1 MKWARRL
8 SAAWLFSLTAWTA
21 CSLVSAQPA
30 PPVDSLLD
38 DETRETLRTLI
49 VQDFQGRMKP
59 LDTLSRETVMKVS
72 KRGSFAD
79 MQPID
84 QFFSW
89 LVDPQPWTDIPL
101 IAVRH
106 PGVKQILGVD
116 ETTKHVS
123 FGSLLDEQGHYRLAA
138 EVEEARRTPDKARS
152 KVQRKLLSFDDRFNV
167 FFMAARGYSL
177 RVFPVPDDPNH
188 AWIGGREIPE
198 RLSGEAAAAAGAA
211 QGQLLQSLRARDHA
225 GVLAAVAA
233 IRDLQQRYGADVLP
247 SARAVAAELKLNRSH
262 PFAKVILPYVL
273 VFFLLMLAYAWGL
286 ARKAG
291 SRYSYKHPL
300 YTIGMLLFTGTVAYH
315 AWAFALRWIASGRAP
330 LSNGY
335 ESLIFIGLMVGIAGL
350 YYENAGRRGSVAALA
365 ALLAAVIQGVAMLP
379 TFDPAI
385 SPLVPV
391 LASFWLIIHV
401 TIITASYGFLG
412 LAAVMAMTILILYL
426 FKGPGRETIQN
437 AIYEMDRLH
446 WKVLI
451 AGIAFLTVG
460 TFLGGVWANE
470 SWGRYWGWDPKETW
484 SLVTILVYAA
494 VAHLRFTP
502 RWHRPFHLA
511 AGSFA
516 AISSVGMTYFGVN
529 YFLAGLHSYAQG
541 EAPRVPTWVY
551 VMAVVMIVLIVGARF
566 AYSRRDWG
574 DWQPAGGHR

>member
-1 MKWARRL
+1 VKRARRFSVAL
-8 SAAWLFSLTAWTA
+8 VIGFMVCAACAPA
-21 CSLVSAQPA
+21 SAQSAPA
-30 PPVDSLLD
+30 GDSFLD
-38 DETRETLRTLI
+38 DETRDALRTLI

-72 KRGSFAD
+72 KRGDFAE

-84 QFFSW
+84 QFLSW
-89 LVDPQPWTDIPL
+89 NSEPQLWVDVPL
-101 IAVRH
+101 IAVRN

-123 FGSLLDEQGHYRLAA
+123 FGSLLDSQDRYRLSAQ
-138 EVEEARRTPDKARS
+138 VETARRTPDKNRS
-152 KVQRKLLSFDDRFNV
+152 KIQRKLLSFDDRVNV
-167 FFMAARGYSL
+167 FLLAARGYSL
-177 RVFPVPDDPNH
+177 RVFPVPDDPND
-188 AWIGGREIPE
+188 AWIAGREISE
-198 RLSGEAAAAAGAA
+198 RLTDEAGVAAGTAH
-211 QGQLLQSLRARDHA
+211 GTFLQALQTRDNA
-225 GVLAAVAA
+225 GVLAAAA
-233 IRDLQQRYGADVLP
+233 GIRDLQLRYGADVLP
-247 SARAVAAELKLNRSH
+247 SARAVTAELRLNRSH
-262 PFAKVILPYVL
+262 PFAWVILPYL
-273 VFFLLMLAYAWGL
+273 SVFLLLMLAYAWGL

-300 YTIGMLLFTGTVAYH
+300 YAIGMLLFAGAVAYH

-335 ESLIFIGLMVGIAGL
+335 ESLIFIGLMVGVVGL
-350 YYENAGRRGSVAALA
+350 YYENGGRRGSVAALA
-365 ALLAAVIQGVAMLP
+365 ALLAAVILGVAMLP

-412 LAAVMAMTILILYL
+412 LAAVMAMTILVLYL
-426 FKGPGRETIQN
+426 FKGPGKETIRN

-446 WKVLI
+446 WKVLV

-494 VAHLRFTP
+494 VAHLRFTKKW
-502 RWHRPFHLA
+502 RTPFHLA

-541 EAPRVPTWVY
+541 EAPSVPTWVHL
-551 VMAVVMIVLIVGARF
+551 MAVVMVLLIVGAYF
-566 AYSRRDWG
+566 AHSRRDWG
-574 DWQPAGGHR
+574 DWQPAAVHR

>member
-8 SAAWLFSLTAWTA
+8 STAWLAGVTAWTA
-21 CSLVSAQPA
+21 CSLVSAQPT
-30 PPVDSLLD
+30 PPVGTFLD
-38 DETRETLRTLI
+38 DETREALQTLI
-49 VQDFQGRMKP
+49 VQDYQGRMKP
-59 LDTLSRETVMKVS
+59 MDTLTRETLMKVS

-89 LVDPQPWTDIPL
+89 LADPQPWAEVPL
-101 IAVRH
+101 IAVRD

-116 ETTKHVS
+116 ETTKHVAYH
-123 FGSLLDEQGHYRLAA
+123 SLLDDQGRYRLAL
-138 EVEEARRTPDKARS
+138 EVEEARRTPDKSRS
-152 KVQRKLLSFDDRFNV
+152 KVQRKLLSFDDRVNV
-167 FFMAARGYSL
+167 FLMAARGYSL
-177 RVFPVPDDPNH
+177 RVFPIPNDPNH
-188 AWIGGREIPE
+188 AWVAGREIGE
-198 RLSGEAAAAAGAA
+198 RLAGEVGAEAGALHGRFLKA
-211 QGQLLQSLRARDHA
+211 LREHDHG
-225 GVLAAVAA
+225 GVLEAVNE
-233 IRDLQQRYGADVLP
+233 IRGLQQRYGAEVLP
-247 SARAVAAELKLNRSH
+247 SARAVAAELRLNRSH
-262 PFAKVILPYVL
+262 PFARVILPYLL
-273 VFFLLMLAYAWGL
+273 VFFLLMAAYAWGL
-286 ARKAG
+286 VRRAG
-291 SRYSYKHPL
+291 GRYTYKHPL
-300 YTIGMLLFTGTVAYH
+300 YVIGMLLFAGAVAYH

-335 ESLIFIGLMVGIAGL
+335 ESLIFIGLMVGVAGL

-426 FKGPGRETIQN
+426 FKGPERETIKN

-502 RWHRPFHLA
+502 RWYTPFHLA
-511 AGSFA
+511 AGSFV

-541 EAPRVPTWVY
+541 EAPRVPGWVY
-551 VMAVVMIVLIVGARF
+551 VMAVGMVVLVVGAYF
-566 AYSRRDWG
+566 VNSRRDWG